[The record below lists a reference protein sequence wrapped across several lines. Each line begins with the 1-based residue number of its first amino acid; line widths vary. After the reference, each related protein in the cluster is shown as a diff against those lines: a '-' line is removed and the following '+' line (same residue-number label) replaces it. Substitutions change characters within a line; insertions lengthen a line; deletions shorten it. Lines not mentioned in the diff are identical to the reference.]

1 MVATLMHV
9 DDKEISMSIYSR
21 FALLPYLP
29 VVYLVILW
37 NLPVQYISLATGDP
51 VKLTYTVYQQRLLH
65 SMLMHLY
72 RSMLCG
78 FFSCLKIPALG

>member
-29 VVYLVILW
+29 VVYLVIL
-37 NLPVQYISLATGDP
+37 
-51 VKLTYTVYQQRLLH
+51 
-65 SMLMHLY
+65 
-72 RSMLCG
+72 
-78 FFSCLKIPALG
+78 